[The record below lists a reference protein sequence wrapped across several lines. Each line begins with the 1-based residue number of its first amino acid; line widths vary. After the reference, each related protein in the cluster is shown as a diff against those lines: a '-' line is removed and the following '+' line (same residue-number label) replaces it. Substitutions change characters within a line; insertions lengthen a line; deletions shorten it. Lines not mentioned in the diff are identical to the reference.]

1 MLLFDIL
8 FYDRLKM
15 EVISMDFQKTAS
27 NWIWNGEK
35 GINQYACFRKEFD
48 LSEDSA
54 VLYISCDTNYSLWVN
69 GQWVN
74 FGQYLA
80 YPKDKHYDE
89 IDISKYIVNGKNSIG
104 ILVYYQGVN
113 TFSYSVG
120 EAGLFYAIKTKDG
133 FISNEDTYTKKAS
146 GFKEGEIDLITWQ
159 LGPSFSFD
167 ARKNEEWT
175 EKDYVMDETWVK
187 ATTCDKSDVFP
198 FEMKKR
204 PIKKLQLEKANAK
217 VIMGGELC
225 YRSEDVS
232 VSRKMQNAFLRTD
245 SSFYKEENGEI
256 VIAKDNSYVILD
268 LGKEMSG
275 YFNLEMTSP
284 EGVKIDI
291 AYGEHLLDMRVR
303 AFDHDNNN
311 FAFDY
316 TAKEG
321 KQSFFNFF
329 RRLGGRYLQLN
340 FTNVKSPV
348 TIHNA
353 GIFYASYP
361 VRETSRLKLSDSLD
375 KKIYEISI
383 RTLRECMHDTFEDCP
398 WREQGLYGFDSRNQG
413 LCGYS
418 VFENGNYEFVKAS
431 LSLLGDSLGDDGIL
445 AICALTDTEKYKIPS
460 FTLYWVIF
468 VSEYVSYS
476 GDKEFA
482 KEILPKIKKVIN
494 EYFKDYDTAPIKRI
508 NGENYWNFYDWK
520 GILAGENSEENFV
533 AETDVLCNL
542 IAAFM
547 AKKAVSLAMA
557 AGDKEYAKELKE
569 IFKRLKKTVNT
580 YFYDEKTGLYKT
592 LLDGQ
597 HTCQY
602 AQAMALLTDIAIN
615 PKACEKALLNPPE
628 DMAMLNLST
637 SQFKYEALLKN
648 RKNYAYVLDEV
659 RRIWGNM
666 LYDGATTFYETE
678 GGALDPMA
686 GSLCHGWSAVPI
698 YVYEKIFGNFY
709 DKEN

>member
-1 MLLFDIL
+1 MN
-8 FYDRLKM
+8 
-15 EVISMDFQKTAS
+15 FQKTKS
-27 NWIWNGEK
+27 QWIWNGED
-35 GINQYACFRKEFD
+35 GINQYVCFRKELD
-48 LSEDSA
+48 LSEDTA
-54 VLYISCDTNYSLWVN
+54 LLYISCDTNYSLWVN

-80 YPKDKHYDE
+80 YPKDKHYDV
-89 IDISKYIVNGKNSIG
+89 IDISKYIINGKNSVCV
-104 ILVYYQGVN
+104 LVYYQGVN

-120 EAGLFYAIKTKDG
+120 KPGLFYAIKTKSG

-175 EKDYVMDETWVK
+175 DKDYVMDETWVK
-187 ATTCDKSDVFP
+187 AIPCDKSDVFP

-204 PIKKLQLEKANAK
+204 PIKKLQLEKVNAQLL
-217 VIMGGELC
+217 MGGELC
-225 YRSEDVS
+225 YRSEDTRLS
-232 VSRKMQNAFLRTD
+232 GKMQNAFLRIDD
-245 SSFYKEENGEI
+245 SFFKEENGEI
-256 VIAKDNSYVILD
+256 TITKNNAYIILD

-275 YFNLEMTSP
+275 YFNLEITAC
-284 EGVKIDI
+284 EGTKIDI

-303 AFDHDNNN
+303 ALDRDKNN
-311 FAFDY
+311 FVFDY
-316 TAKEG
+316 TAKGG
-321 KQSFFNFF
+321 KQSFQNYF

-340 FTNVKSPV
+340 FTNVKESV
-348 TIHNA
+348 VIHSA
-353 GIFYASYP
+353 GVFYASYP
-361 VRETSRLKLSDSLD
+361 VRETDRLKLSDSLD

-445 AICALTDTEKYKIPS
+445 AICALTDTKGYKIPS
-460 FTLYWVIF
+460 FTLYWVVF
-468 VSEYVSYS
+468 VSEYVVYS

-482 KEILPKIKKVIN
+482 KEILPKIKKVTN
-494 EYFKDYDTAPIKRI
+494 EYFKDYDTAPVKRI

-520 GILAGENSEENFV
+520 RILAGENSEENFV

-592 LLDGQ
+592 LLEGE

-602 AQAMALLTDIAIN
+602 AQALAILTDIAIN
-615 PKACEKALLNPPE
+615 KKACEKALLNPPE
-628 DMAMLNLST
+628 GMAELNLST
-637 SQFKYEALLKN
+637 LQFKYEALLKN
-648 RKNYAYVLDEV
+648 KKNYIFVLDEV

-698 YVYEKIFGNFY
+698 YVFEKIFGNFY